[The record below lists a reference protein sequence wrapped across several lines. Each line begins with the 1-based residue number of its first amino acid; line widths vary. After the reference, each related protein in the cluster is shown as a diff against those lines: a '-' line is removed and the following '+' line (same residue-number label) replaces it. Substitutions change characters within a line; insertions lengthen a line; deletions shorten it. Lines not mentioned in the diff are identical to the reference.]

1 MSTQREIKF
10 RCWHPGHVGR
20 VRVPASMFY
29 DTWSGEC
36 LKFLKEGQPVVVMQ
50 YTGLRDKE
58 GHEVYDG
65 DLPGGIWEEHRV
77 QWCHKCH
84 GWSLGLVEVE
94 GHCGQCDGDYMWLD
108 FVDDVNE
115 GKTTIIGN
123 IHEHPSL
130 IP

>member
-50 YTGLRDKE
+50 YTGLRDKNGKEIYE
-58 GHEVYDG
+58 G
-65 DLPGGIWEEHRV
+65 
-77 QWCHKCH
+77 
-84 GWSLGLVEVE
+84 
-94 GHCGQCDGDYMWLD
+94 
-108 FVDDVNE
+108 DVLNYTNGTYRPD
-115 GKTTIIGN
+115 GKTKHEPHVTRVIVTIDPKGMYCNVSHFSLVTNSLEVIGN
-123 IHEHPSL
+123 IHENPDL